1 MNHGFSS
8 RKSVFK
14 RWVEVAVQDL
24 IIQKINVSVV
34 FIDGVATYRFA
45 PLDNLGQEISALV

>member
-1 MNHGFSS
+1 MNNGFSS

-24 IIQKINVSVV
+24 IIQKINVSVL